1 VTVTIAVPRAVITQ
15 ARSHYRELGRP
26 WLFDP
31 RPGEGLIYAVSG
43 DTCYLLS
50 LDMDFAEEIGLLD
63 LTEGDTVEERAAH
76 LVLLLANVPVCIIG
90 SEPIRFLCWRREVG
104 LVEIIESPFGPT
116 MVRVRDHLSLT
127 CLSWLLFETRAGYY
141 LALYEAAADQ

>member
-1 VTVTIAVPRAVITQ
+1 M
-15 ARSHYRELGRP
+15 
-26 WLFDP
+26 
-31 RPGEGLIYAVSG
+31 
-43 DTCYLLS
+43 LS

-63 LTEGDTVEERAAH
+63 QAKGDTVEEQAAH
-76 LVLLLANVPVCIIG
+76 LVLLLANLPVCIIG
-90 SEPIRFLCWRREVG
+90 SEPIRFLCWGRDVG

-141 LALYEAAADQ
+141 LALYDAGIDQ